1 MDKQGQRQEA
11 GSDADVPSIKRLLAP
26 PKLSTFQQVMDLAS
40 ILWLFTESNF
50 LTFVLPNTAFGI
62 LGALSGRCLTTQ
74 ANPSVEEVLQR
85 LPLIVLFNWS
95 NVFVFDLANQR
106 LPESVKED
114 LANKPWRPLPTGR
127 VSSEQTRRLML
138 ITIPVVLV
146 LNFTFGVWRETALIL
161 ILTWLYNDLKG
172 GDELVRDL
180 IIALA
185 FALYN
190 LGSLKIAI
198 GRHLDIT
205 QQGYTW
211 IAIISGVILTTMQ
224 VQDLKDQA
232 GDRGRGRC
240 TVPIVLG
247 NTISRWSIAIF
258 VLIWSCCCASFWGL
272 QPWAYALPT
281 MPGSFVAFRAVWGR
295 NPDEDS
301 RTWRLWCMWMVI
313 LYVLPVVHCSQA
325 A

>member
-1 MDKQGQRQEA
+1 
-11 GSDADVPSIKRLLAP
+11 
-26 PKLSTFQQVMDLAS
+26 MDLAC
-40 ILWLFTESNF
+40 IFWLFTESNF
-50 LTFVLPNTAFGI
+50 LTFVVPNTAFGI
-62 LGALSGRCLTTQ
+62 LGALSGRSLTTQ
-74 ANPSVEEVLQR
+74 ENPSVVDVLQR
-85 LPLIVLFNWS
+85 LPLVMFFNWS
-95 NVFVFDLANQR
+95 NVFIFDLANQR

-138 ITIPVVLV
+138 IAIPVVLA

-172 GDELVRDL
+172 GDEIIRDL

-190 LGSLKIAI
+190 WGSLRIAI
-198 GRHLDIT
+198 GAQTDIT
-205 QQGYTW
+205 KQGYTW

-240 TVPIVLG
+240 TVPLVLG
-247 NTISRWSIAIF
+247 DTISRWSIAIF
-258 VLIWSCCCASFWGL
+258 ILIWSCCCAFYWGL
-272 QPWAYALPT
+272 RPWTYVLPT
-281 MPGSFVAFRAVWGR
+281 MLGGFVAFRALWRR
-295 NPDEDS
+295 NSGDDS
-301 RTWRLWCMWMVI
+301 RTWKLWCMWMVV
-313 LYVLPVVHCSQA
+313 LYLLPLVHRSRPL
-325 A
+325 